1 MEIVRK
7 KVQMFEEVDIDR
19 ISEFIAATSEDKS
32 IDDHQTEEH
41 NNMADAAELDANDL
55 SLHEEDNESALGK
68 LLHVGGHPNRAGLD
82 ARMAAVVAVNSGLA
96 AHEFGNDNASGGLAS
111 FLHDNLLLSDVN

>member
-32 IDDHQTEEH
+32 IDDHQIEEQ
-41 NNMADAAELDANDL
+41 NKD
-55 SLHEEDNESALGK
+55 
-68 LLHVGGHPNRAGLD
+68 
-82 ARMAAVVAVNSGLA
+82 
-96 AHEFGNDNASGGLAS
+96 
-111 FLHDNLLLSDVN
+111 